1 MISYISHHTSMYFL
15 HLPSGGDDVPTV
27 VEVVQKH
34 DLDEKSQMLIEE
46 GHKEILLC

>member
-34 DLDEKSQMLIEE
+34 DLDEKSVSIQPLFWCS
-46 GHKEILLC
+46 EI